1 MPKSWG
7 NGGGWGGSCGHG
19 YGPRGSSVS
28 HPRRVVQT
36 GPAAGQ
42 PAPGGRGSADGGGTF
57 VGGSLVSSEGT
68 DKPKG

>member
-1 MPKSWG
+1 
-7 NGGGWGGSCGHG
+7 
-19 YGPRGSSVS
+19 
-28 HPRRVVQT
+28 VQT